1 MIGISELI
9 LMLFVFLAIP
19 QFILFIIALVDILK
33 SEFAGNDKLIW
44 ILVIIFLSLLG
55 PILYFLIGRKNKIQP
70 PPAAK
75 ISNS

>member
-9 LMLFVFLAIP
+9 VILLLFLGLP
-19 QFILFIIALVDILK
+19 QLILFIVALVDILK

-44 ILVIIFLSLLG
+44 ILLIIFLPLLG

-75 ISNS
+75 VPGS